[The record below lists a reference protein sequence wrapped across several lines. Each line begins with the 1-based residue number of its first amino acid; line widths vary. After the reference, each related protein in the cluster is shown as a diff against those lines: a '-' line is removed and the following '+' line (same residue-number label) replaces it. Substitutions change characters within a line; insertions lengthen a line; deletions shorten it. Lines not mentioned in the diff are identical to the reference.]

1 MPFTYTVNL
10 SIVAALKIQRSCT
23 VWIPHAHTPGEVV
36 EAVGISVPIS
46 PHTPSFRTLLCHLY
60 PLPTPSHSW
69 KRPADA
75 WRKFPNPLNRGTSSS
90 LHLFLTLCMQ
100 FLLKKTLDWCKY
112 WLYGFHFTGIQHQAF
127 RETRVTQ
134 CLFKM
139 AVQCFK
145 RMSTYLLYTIIHC
158 SMMNDTHT
166 CIQSSNALQPL
177 VFPLLQKLL
186 KA

>member
-90 LHLFLTLCMQ
+90 LHLFFFTLCMQ
-100 FLLKKTLDWCKY
+100 FLSKKLLIDVNIDYMGSTS
-112 WLYGFHFTGIQHQAF
+112 QAF
-127 RETRVTQ
+127 NIKPSERQESPS
-134 CLFKM
+134 
-139 AVQCFK
+139 A
-145 RMSTYLLYTIIHC
+145 C
-158 SMMNDTHT
+158 SKWQFSASDGWVRISCT
-166 CIQSSNALQPL
+166 L
-177 VFPLLQKLL
+177 
-186 KA
+186 